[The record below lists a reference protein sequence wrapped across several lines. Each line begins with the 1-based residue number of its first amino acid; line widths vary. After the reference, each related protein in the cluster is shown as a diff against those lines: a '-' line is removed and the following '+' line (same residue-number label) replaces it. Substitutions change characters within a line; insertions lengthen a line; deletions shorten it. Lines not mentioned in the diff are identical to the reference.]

1 MATTLEFDA
10 PQQLG
15 RYLEFDSPSPQAKDT
30 ETGFIGKV
38 RGAAESILEPAV
50 TMLTGAA
57 AAPLA
62 GFAGMAGDVY
72 SGLTGTAR
80 IGDAVASDVQSAL
93 TYRPR
98 SQGGQENMQALA
110 GALDASKLAG
120 LPIAGGELPAI
131 ARAIQQ
137 QGPLLRT
144 LPAAIANSPEAG
156 AASAAI
162 RALAP
167 KRNTLN
173 QEAFETLKRAREAG
187 AVVPPSS
194 VNPTFMN
201 RLAESI
207 PGKTAVAQEAS
218 NINQT
223 RFVEPLARRAIGL
236 PEGTPLTAE
245 ATRAVRTKAYQQGY
259 LPVAQIG
266 EVATDA
272 NFGAALDSIGAKYTG
287 AASSFPAAVR
297 NDVRNLVE
305 SLKVPKFQSADALQ
319 MSQILRDEASAA
331 YRAGDAEIGAAKR
344 AASRAIEDQIERSL
358 ASGGKASGQILQGFR
373 DARELMAKSH
383 SVENAIRE
391 GTGTIDARAL
401 ARQLQSGEP
410 LSGDLATIARFAN
423 TFEKANQRPGQVA
436 GPGVHNLRTLSGAGV
451 GGGVGAVVGGP
462 LGAAVGG
469 AASVVIPPAIR
480 EYLLSAGVQER
491 LLRRVAP
498 NAKAA
503 AQGVDLIGAT
513 VESRPLPYLK
523 DAPPLLPNS
532 WREPM
537 QPVTQFG
544 ALPVLS
550 EDLLPIAERYAGT
563 NIPIGT
569 VEAGGPVTTRTPLP
583 TLPPTERGLLSLA
596 DDQPRGRLSDI
607 GKSIDF
613 KTRLEVMSA
622 PEMKAATAAFIEEH
636 GTIKRALAAETNSF
650 RRGALE
656 AKLRGTERRFM
667 ADLKQMGIRNE
678 DEARNLM
685 RKVYETGGET
695 QRGITK
701 TMSLKDLMN
710 QGRQ

>member
-1 MATTLEFDA
+1 MDEQEEFEFRARAELEAA
-10 PQQLG
+10 PASQPPAPNQS
-15 RYLEFDSPSPQAKDT
+15 FV
-30 ETGFIGKV
+30 GKI
-38 RGAAESILEPAV
+38 RNAAESVLEPTV

-72 SGLTGTAR
+72 SGLTGRAR

-98 SQGGQENMQALA
+98 SQGGQENMRALA

-131 ARAIQQ
+131 ARAVQQ

-167 KRNTLN
+167 KRNTMN
-173 QEAFETLKRAREAG
+173 PEAFETLKRARDAG
-187 AVVPPSS
+187 YVVPPSS
-194 VNPTFMN
+194 VNPTFTN
-201 RLAESI
+201 RLAESV
-207 PGKTAVAQEAS
+207 PGKIAVAQEAS
-218 NINQT
+218 NANQGIT
-223 RFVEPLARRAIGL
+223 EALARRAIGL

-245 ATRAVRTKAYQQGY
+245 ATKAVRAKAYQQGY

-266 EVATDA
+266 EVATDSS
-272 NFGAALDSIGAKYTG
+272 FGAALDSIGAKYTG
-287 AASSFPAAVR
+287 AANSFPAAVR
-297 NDVRNLVE
+297 NDVGNLIE
-305 SLKVPKFQSADALQ
+305 SLKVSRFNSSDALQ

-331 YRAGDAEIGAAKR
+331 YSAGDAGIGAAKR
-344 AASRAIEDQIERSL
+344 AAAKAIEDQIERSL
-358 ASGGKASGQILQGFR
+358 MGGGKSSGQVLQGFR

-391 GTGTIDARAL
+391 GTGTIDAKAL
-401 ARQLQSGEP
+401 ARQLQAGEP

-451 GGGVGAVVGGP
+451 GGGIGAVMGGP

-498 NAKAA
+498 NAKASTP
-503 AQGVDLIGAT
+503 GVDLIGAT
-513 VESRPLPYLK
+513 GESRPLPYLK

-537 QPVTQFG
+537 QPAASSG

-569 VEAGGPVTTRTPLP
+569 VEAGGPATTRPPLP
-583 TLPPTERGLLSLA
+583 TLPPMERGLLSLA
-596 DDQPRGRLSDI
+596 DDQTRMATSAGKPVPFDSRLDVLNSPAMVKATEGFISEASMLRDI
-607 GKSIDF
+607 ISNKYPIDGK
-613 KTRLEVMSA
+613 TQ
-622 PEMKAATAAFIEEH
+622 AAARKQLT
-636 GTIKRALAAETNSF
+636 
-650 RRGALE
+650 ALE
-656 AKLRGTERRFM
+656 GRFM
-667 ADLKQMGIRNE
+667 AGLKEMGIRNE
-678 DEARNLM
+678 GEARNLM

-701 TMSLKDLMN
+701 TMTMKDFMS
-710 QGRQ
+710 QSRK